1 MSANH
6 FACALYPL
14 VLHECTCQRRT
25 TCLHLHSL
33 SSQLS
38 RTDTQADT
46 TTPHSAPPPST
57 LSPNPTAPPPPPNT
71 HPPLKRMR
79 PSGVRLAC
87 VIMPLYSTVS
97 TSSAGASSPS
107 SISPLSV
114 TVPAGRFGAL
124 RAPAPPPPPPP
135 PLGAACVFLAR
146 GCFLCCWG
154 AGWRE
159 GRRERERGE
168 SETR

>member
-1 MSANH
+1 MRSLSPSAARMHLPTTHHLLAFAFAEQPAFSNRHTGRHNH
-6 FACALYPL
+6 SPLRPPPLYPL
-14 VLHECTCQRRT
+14 AQ
-25 TCLHLHSL
+25 
-33 SSQLS
+33 
-38 RTDTQADT
+38 
-46 TTPHSAPPPST
+46 
-57 LSPNPTAPPPPPNT
+57 PNCAPPPPNT